1 MTIRGR
7 SSIGVVTAQMG
18 LCVAELGESPV
29 SITHDES
36 RGSASSTRPGAAADL
51 CRITVLSAHS
61 QVDMAVPFGV
71 PLAILVPGIVDTIH
85 THRST
90 NDFDDSLEQYE
101 PSEWVLAKIGHSPLS
116 TTLTLHE
123 HGIRDGDLLVLQSV
137 HAAAPPP
144 LFDDIMYN
152 VAIADAEDDREW
164 TRGSARVV
172 GSVAA
177 VLGTGAGAFALLWS
191 GAGTGGFLGAG
202 CALATAIL
210 FLIAGAVTGR
220 IYGDAPGSVVLS
232 GCAVPLS
239 FTAGMLF
246 VPGELGA
253 PHFLLGL
260 ALAGT
265 TAVLALRLGGVGLRT
280 FTALS
285 VTSLF
290 GSFAALAATLFGTPV
305 SAVGAGV
312 VAAALTG
319 LTFSARVAILLA
331 KLPLP
336 PVPAPGTSVDPSED
350 DPDDEV
356 TMPSFDALAQR
367 AARARKYLTG
377 LVGAMTALAVTGSV
391 LAAQPGVHDGIFW
404 PGLSLAVA
412 TATVLTFR
420 GRTYSSA
427 EQAVPLIAGGV
438 TIAVLLLTATAAA
451 LPDFAIGSFAVAIMF
466 AVGAL
471 VLGIIAPRQTFSPV
485 MRRGAELVDLAVIAS
500 IVPLVCWVTGLYS
513 LMRGL

>member
-1 MTIRGR
+1 M
-7 SSIGVVTAQMG
+7 
-18 LCVAELGESPV
+18 

-51 CRITVLSAHS
+51 CRITVLSTHS

-71 PLAILVPGIVDTIH
+71 PLAILVPGIVDTIR

-90 NDFDDSLEQYE
+90 NVFDDSLEQYE

-137 HAAAPPP
+137 HASAPPP

-152 VAIADAEDDREW
+152 VAIADAEGDREW

-177 VLGTGAGAFALLWS
+177 VLGTVVGSFALMWS
-191 GAGTGGFLGAG
+191 GAGTEGFLGAG
-202 CALATAIL
+202 CALATALL

-220 IYGDAPGSVVLS
+220 IYGDAASSVVLS

-239 FTAGMLF
+239 FAAGMLF
-246 VPGELGA
+246 VPGGLGA
-253 PHFLLGL
+253 PHLLLGL
-260 ALAGT
+260 VLAGT
-265 TAVLALRLGGVGLRT
+265 TAVLALRLGGVGLRL

-290 GSFAALAATLFGTPV
+290 GSLAALVATLFGNPV

-312 VAAALTG
+312 VAAALIG
-319 LTFSARVAILLA
+319 LAFSARVSILLA

-356 TMPSFDALAQR
+356 TMPSFDSLAQR

-377 LVGAMTALAVTGSV
+377 LVGAMTALAVSGA
-391 LAAQPGVHDGIFW
+391 LIAAQPGMSGGIFW
-404 PGLSLAVA
+404 PGVSLAVA
-412 TATVLTFR
+412 TAAVLMFR

-438 TIAVLLLTATAAA
+438 TILVLLLTAVAVAV
-451 LPDFAIGSFAVAIMF
+451 PDFAIASFAVAILF
-466 AVGAL
+466 AVGGL
-471 VLGIIAPRQTFSPV
+471 VLGILAPRQTFSPV
-485 MRRGAELVDLAVIAS
+485 MRRVAELIDLAVIAS